1 MWKYTAKVSFI
12 ALSWV
17 PVVMTVT
24 ENVAHFGRIEGIS
37 MKPALN
43 PDSSLGWTDFVFL
56 WKYRI
61 RDPGQLN
68 VGDVVLL
75 RSPQDPDKILVKR
88 ILGVQKDKILTR
100 PPYPRPIATVPRNHL
115 WVEGD
120 NLFHSVDSNT
130 FGPVSAGLVIA
141 KATHVI
147 FPFSR
152 FGPISSIGAREARL
166 DELKQVA
173 NDRSN
178 NN

>member
-75 RSPQDPDKILVKR
+75 RSPRTPTRSWSSASWASRKTKSSQDPI
-88 ILGVQKDKILTR
+88 
-100 PPYPRPIATVPRNHL
+100 PRPIATVPRNHL